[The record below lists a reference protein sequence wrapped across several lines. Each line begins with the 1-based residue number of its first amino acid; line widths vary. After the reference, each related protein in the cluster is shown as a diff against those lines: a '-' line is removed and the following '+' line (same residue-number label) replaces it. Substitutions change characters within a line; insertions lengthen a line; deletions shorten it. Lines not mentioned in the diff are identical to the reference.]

1 MSTANASSSLHAF
14 VLSAAMAFA
23 AFGTVGCA
31 SAVDASEP
39 SGDVG
44 TTTDPSRTTRP
55 ALGGDACAH
64 TTPGIYTNDAD
75 GGPANAVGGEC
86 HYDETQGYVVV
97 TSIEEAG
104 VGDYNCSMHPQR
116 VAVTFYDASGNAVAT
131 DALRNAYGANPPLHC
146 LEREG
151 IRVGAHFPAARSVL
165 TAGTCSPVV
174 LSIDADFP
182 SCTTGCY

>member
-1 MSTANASSSLHAF
+1 MSTPNSLSSPRTFAL
-14 VLSAAMAFA
+14 FA
-23 AFGTVGCA
+23 AVAAAALGTFGCA

-39 SGDVG
+39 SGDVA

-55 ALGGDACAH
+55 ELRGDACAH
-64 TTPGIYTNDAD
+64 PELGIYTNDAD

-86 HYDETQGYVVV
+86 HYDETHGYVVV

-131 DALRNAYGANPPLHC
+131 EHLRNDYGANPPLHC